1 MKKLVLLRHGES
13 EWNLDNR
20 FTGWTDVNL
29 TKKGIEEAKH
39 AGKLLKN
46 QKISFDLVFTSVLKR
61 AIDTMNICL
70 NQMKI
75 NNISKQFEWRL
86 NERHY
91 GSLQGLNKL
100 DTAEK
105 YGDKKVHI
113 WRRSYNVPPPPLQK
127 EDERHPCND
136 DLYKNLDPNQLP
148 SSESLKDTINRL
160 MPLVKNKIEPELQ
173 NGREILI
180 VAHGNTLRGLIK
192 YLDNISDAEIM
203 EKNIPTGI
211 PLVYELNK
219 LLNPIKSY
227 YLKDKST

>member
-61 AIDTMNICL
+61 AVDTMNICL

-219 LLNPIKSY
+219 LLKPIKSY